1 VIAWADSPSGRGKR
15 LTIRQ
20 GSVAA
25 PQLLGKIAID
35 RRGASGS
42 NGPNPSRVRVQTKHG
57 DQQGRIP
64 KAASFLLDSLGVNA
78 LVS

>member
-1 VIAWADSPSGRGKR
+1 
-15 LTIRQ
+15 
-20 GSVAA
+20 
-25 PQLLGKIAID
+25 
-35 RRGASGS
+35 
-42 NGPNPSRVRVQTKHG
+42 VQTKHG